1 MHVLERLPVR
11 CPYHCARG
19 YLERAMQ
26 VASQCGW
33 SRTIALKVPMAVHAF
48 GSGLAR
54 ELLVSYDAEHAAGQ
68 FDRRWT
74 VRWSPSTDG
83 VYPDFVGTLALA
95 ADEDYTK
102 AVLELEG
109 DYEPPVG
116 LASRMLDV
124 ISGARVASMT
134 GRELLRT
141 IGACIEE
148 RYRADEPFKGFLRSR
163 SLKSRRRPPRVSK
176 R

>member
-1 MHVLERLPVR
+1 MHVLERLRVR
-11 CPYHCARG
+11 CPYHGARG

-26 VASQCGW
+26 DASECGW
-33 SRTIALKVPMAVHAF
+33 SKTIALKVPIAVHAF
-48 GSGLAR
+48 GAGLAR
-54 ELLVSYDAEHAAGQ
+54 ELRVSYDRGHALGQ
-68 FDRRWT
+68 FDRPWA

-83 VYPDFVGTLALA
+83 VYPDFVGTLALV

-116 LASRMLDV
+116 TASQMLDV

-148 RYRADEPFKGFLRSR
+148 RYHADVPFKGFLRGR

-176 R
+176 G